1 MSLTLFFKII
11 LLKLTRLMR
20 QDEEVLENLGRGS
33 SGVSGQHAHAR
44 RQTLGP
50 ERTVTSNRW
59 QTRPAGHMRVD

>member
-1 MSLTLFFKII
+1 
-11 LLKLTRLMR
+11 MR